1 MGHNANDRKVTSKS
15 ASPGLGNTDLGVIA
29 LANSLK
35 VQSKSIEAEY
45 EPT

>member
-15 ASPGLGNTDLGVIA
+15 ANPGSGNTDLGDIA

-35 VQSKSIEAEY
+35 VQSKSYRGRI
-45 EPT
+45 